1 MVKDWTPDY
10 AAAAMVKGL
19 EVAIKSNL
27 KALLMKVAEEE
38 VDAAVQATVAKLE
51 ISLKNEL
58 NYITGDRF
66 LKVLLMD
73 KRTKE

>member
-51 ISLKNEL
+51 ISLKDEL

-73 KRTKE
+73 KRMKE